1 MRVRWALEEVGQAY
15 EVHLLSFAE
24 MKQQAHLA
32 RHPFGQ
38 IPTWQEG
45 ELTLFESGAIVLHIA
60 EGHAGLLPQDAAGRA
75 RAVTWM
81 FAAASTL
88 EPVNME
94 RETAWFTERDKPWYA
109 EHMGAIEER
118 IRHRLGQ
125 FSARLGAADRLDGAF
140 SAGDL
145 MVAGVLW
152 RLQPTGLLDGF
163 ANLSAYVARG
173 AARPAFQRALAAQL
187 AVFQALQPA
196 G

>member
-1 MRVRWALEEVGQAY
+1 MPACCRRT
-15 EVHLLSFAE
+15 
-24 MKQQAHLA
+24 
-32 RHPFGQ
+32 R
-38 IPTWQEG
+38 
-45 ELTLFESGAIVLHIA
+45 
-60 EGHAGLLPQDAAGRA
+60 RA

-109 EHMGAIEER
+109 EYMGAIEER
-118 IRHRLGQ
+118 IRLRLGQ
-125 FSARLGAADRLDGAF
+125 LSARLGAADRLDGAF

-163 ANLSAYVARG
+163 ANLSAYVARR